1 MAQFSL
7 QTQSA
12 LFKTKFGKLSENAY
26 NSANVMLG
34 TIKKN
39 YNFTGEDMKVA
50 TPTFFSGGV
59 GSGSL
64 PTPNPASAVK
74 ATLIAKRTY
83 STTQVQ
89 REAIK
94 ASASDEGAFV
104 EALKWNVQKTVEAY
118 NRNASRILFGDGS
131 GALGTT
137 TAVAAGGSAA
147 VPVITITQAAWVEGH
162 WEENDYVNVESNVP
176 GIPFGGIATDANTPE
191 QWVITEVNPTL
202 RQVTLGAIGG
212 ITDLTAGVNGVS
224 KIVYMQNSTN
234 TDPQGLKGVC
244 DAVAGTLYGVT
255 VQRRWQATQINAT
268 GSGISSDLLNELILK
283 VQYKCGKTPK
293 KLMTSYTQYRK
304 ILNFLEDHKVYMVDP
319 RASELKGKIS
329 FKGIEYLSDAGPI
342 GIFAD
347 KMCDDDRLYAVNDDF
362 IEAHHRPDFGWFDDD
377 GTVFLR
383 LQSQDSYG
391 ARYGGYLENYIIP
404 TFQGVITGLAI

>member
-1 MAQFSL
+1 MANFNL
-7 QTQSA
+7 TDQSA

-50 TPTFFSGGV
+50 TPAFFSGGV

-64 PTPNPASAVK
+64 PAANPAGAVK
-74 ATLIAKRTY
+74 ATLTAKRVYAVTE
-83 STTQVQ
+83 VQ

-104 EALKWNVQKTVEAY
+104 EALKWNVQKTVEAF

-131 GALGTT
+131 GLLGTT
-137 TAVAAGGSAA
+137 TAANATGTAAA
-147 VPVITITQAAWVEGH
+147 PVVIISQASWVEGH
-162 WEENDYVNVESNVP
+162 WEENDYINVDSLSSVFRIDSVVASTRTVSLTRIS
-176 GIPFGGIATDANTPE
+176 GSD
-191 QWVITEVNPTL
+191 
-202 RQVTLGAIGG
+202 
-212 ITDLTAGVNGVS
+212 DLTAIATA
-224 KIVYMQNSTN
+224 KALYMQNSKN
-234 TDPQGLKGVC
+234 NDPMGLKGVC
-244 DAVAGTLYGVT
+244 DATGGTLYGVN
-255 VQRRWQATQINAT
+255 VQRRWQATQIAAA
-268 GSGISSDLLNELILK
+268 GSGISADVLNELIIR

-293 KLMTSYTQYRK
+293 AIVTSYTQYRK

-329 FKGIEYLSDAGPI
+329 FKGIEYISDSGPI

-347 KMCDDDRLYAVNDDF
+347 KMCDDDRVYAVNTDF
-362 IEAHHRPDFGWFDDD
+362 VEAHHRPDFGWFDDD

-383 LQSQDSYG
+383 QANEDAYG
-391 ARYGGYLENYIIP
+391 ARYGGYYENYIIP
-404 TFQGVITGLAI
+404 SFQGVVTGLAI